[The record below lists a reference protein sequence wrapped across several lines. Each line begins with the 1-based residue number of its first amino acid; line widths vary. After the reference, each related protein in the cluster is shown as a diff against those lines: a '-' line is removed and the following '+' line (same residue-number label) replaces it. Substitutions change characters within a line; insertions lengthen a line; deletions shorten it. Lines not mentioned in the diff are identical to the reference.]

1 MKTKKKLLMKARCNF
16 GKALRLP
23 LFVLLLSFL
32 LPSIS
37 KADDMVLRVWQADG
51 KVMNINLSEEPV
63 TTYADGQLIITTTKT
78 TVTFPLEQ
86 VVKYTYS
93 DGTDGISSPSAISS
107 EVSADGETITFTGLK
122 PGTAVSLYTVAGQL
136 VSTVTASGPT
146 KTAVSVSQ
154 LPVGVYVVKANGVTY
169 KITKR

>member
-1 MKTKKKLLMKARCNF
+1 MRKLKSCRNH
-16 GKALRLP
+16 P
-23 LFVLLLSFL
+23 VVVLLLAL
-32 LPSIS
+32 LWPSAV

-51 KVMNINLSEEPV
+51 KVMNIKLSEEPV
-63 TTYADGQLIITTTKT
+63 TTYADGKLIITTTRT

-93 DGTDGISSPSAISS
+93 DGTDGISSPAAMSS
-107 EVSADGETITFTGLK
+107 EVSADGETITFKGLK

-136 VSTVTASGPT
+136 VSTVTSNGPA
-146 KTAVSVSQ
+146 KTVVSVSQ
-154 LPVGVYVVKANGVTY
+154 LPVGVYVVKTNGITY